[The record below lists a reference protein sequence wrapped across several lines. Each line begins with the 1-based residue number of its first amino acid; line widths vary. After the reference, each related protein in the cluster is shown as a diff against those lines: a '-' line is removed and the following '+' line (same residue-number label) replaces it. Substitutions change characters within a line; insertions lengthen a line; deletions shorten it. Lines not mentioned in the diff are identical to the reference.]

1 MKQNKPNI
9 GEKMGASRL
18 PSGSAVT
25 GRIAT
30 TMENMASNAKTK
42 VEAEAISEKCLHRDR
57 TD

>member
-9 GEKMGASRL
+9 GEKIGASRL

-42 VEAEAISEKCLHRDR
+42 VEAEAISEK
-57 TD
+57 